1 MVSRSRHFQRGDFLV
16 EAIIGL
22 ALMAV
27 VGIGVI
33 HMSSRINA
41 SKRETSI
48 QDLAITQMRDLL
60 QRNGPGTTDLCTTAP
75 TIPLPGYANGLPVTV
90 DGCKLPTSVTIGGVA
105 VTGFQQPLV
114 LSVNLEKDTTKA
126 PIIISVG
133 GAL

>member
-33 HMSSRINA
+33 HMNGRISA
-41 SKRETSI
+41 SKHETSI

-60 QRNGPGTTDLCTTAP
+60 QKIDT
-75 TIPLPGYANGLPVTV
+75 PLPSLM
-90 DGCKLPTSVTIGGVA
+90 KILR
-105 VTGFQQPLV
+105 QHR
-114 LSVNLEKDTTKA
+114 
-126 PIIISVG
+126 
-133 GAL
+133 